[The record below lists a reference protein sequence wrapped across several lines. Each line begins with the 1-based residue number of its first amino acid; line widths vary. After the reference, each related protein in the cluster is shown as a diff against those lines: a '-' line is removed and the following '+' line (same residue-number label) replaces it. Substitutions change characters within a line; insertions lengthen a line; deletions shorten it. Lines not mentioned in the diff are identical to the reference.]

1 MVEQE
6 ISAGLTTQH
15 AIAHAPRPM
24 WKIFDLPRLDPASLA
39 GYREDKTAWKRFER
53 RFGALSVIGVV
64 LVFGG
69 PIAHMMGKISTQMVF
84 ISMMLGF
91 LILLNLFLMF
101 KSAPI
106 SSSGHRMKMYWS
118 TSPKAGN
125 NEAVYVCEHSKT
137 YFIRVWAMPSR
148 D

>member
-1 MVEQE
+1 MHE
-6 ISAGLTTQH
+6 ISAGLTAKH
-15 AIAHAPRPM
+15 AIAHPPGAM

-69 PIAHMMGKISTQMVF
+69 PIANMMGKISTQLVF
-84 ISMMLGF
+84 ISMILGF
-91 LILLNLFLMF
+91 LIILLNLFLMF

-118 TSPKAGN
+118 TAPKAGN

>member
-1 MVEQE
+1 
-6 ISAGLTTQH
+6 
-15 AIAHAPRPM
+15 M

-39 GYREDKTAWKRFER
+39 GYREDKTAWKCFER

-69 PIAHMMGKISTQMVF
+69 PIANMMGKISTQLVF
-84 ISMMLGF
+84 ISMILGF
-91 LILLNLFLMF
+91 LIILLNLFLMF

-118 TSPKAGN
+118 TAPKPGN